1 MSAPIEP
8 GIYPGVEETAYH
20 SGTFGPSDSLS
31 STEAKRILEAPAVLR
46 WYRDNPQP
54 HKNAYDFGH
63 LVHAMVLGTGLEVI
77 EIPEHLLASNGAA
90 STKAAK
96 EFIATARIDGKIPM
110 KAKDLEAPRSVADA
124 VLNDPVAGPLFEH
137 GMAEQ
142 SIYAQDSET
151 GVWMRGRLDWVTDS
165 EDKTLLVDLKTTA
178 GDASASAFTR
188 EAAKLEYA
196 VQREFYRQIWEQTTG
211 ETEPRFLHVVVSKK
225 PPYLVGVYEFDFEYE
240 LIGKAKVRRAIDTYK
255 KCMQTG
261 EWPGYDPVVKT
272 IGPPAYY
279 AYEEEDLEEMEVA

>member
-1 MSAPIEP
+1 MSTPFEP
-8 GIYPGVEETAYH
+8 GIYPGVRETDYH
-20 SGTFGPSDSLS
+20 GGVFGPEDSLS

-54 HKNAYDFGH
+54 HKDAYDFGH

-77 EIPEHLLASNGAA
+77 EIPESLLAANGAA

-96 EFIATARIDGKIPM
+96 EFIALARLDGKIPM
-110 KAKDLEAPRSVADA
+110 KAKDLEVPSAVADA
-124 VLNDPVAGPLFEH
+124 VLNDPVAGPLFNQ
-137 GMAEQ
+137 GNAEQ
-142 SIYAQDSET
+142 SIYARDTET
-151 GVWMRGRLDWVTDS
+151 GVWMRGRLDWVTDGAG
-165 EDKTLLVDLKTTA
+165 ETILVDLKTTA

-196 VQREFYRQIWEQTTG
+196 VQREFYRQIWEQVTG
-211 ETEPRFLHVVVSKK
+211 ESEPRFLHVVVSKK

-255 KCMQTG
+255 KCMQTD

-279 AYEEEDLEEMEVA
+279 VYEEEDLEEMEVA